1 MISISPFSRDRLAD
15 LCRAPPHAQPGRGCG
30 AGVAEDHPQ
39 EEASSAPECDAR
51 RTVWRLRAVAA
62 AIVQLGPALYFNFL
76 SGAQGI
82 SRADAEIEAESLW
95 MLQAPSQ
102 AVRLSHGVRTAGV
115 LFFSWEAQY
124 ASTVAAYVHTF
135 PLFLDPL
142 TQQRCA

>member
-1 MISISPFSRDRLAD
+1 MQEVE
-15 LCRAPPHAQPGRGCG
+15 AQNQTSATEA
-30 AGVAEDHPQ
+30 AGP
-39 EEASSAPECDAR
+39 
-51 RTVWRLRAVAA
+51 RTA
-62 AIVQLGPALYFNFL
+62 
-76 SGAQGI
+76 
-82 SRADAEIEAESLW
+82 LW

-124 ASTVAAYVHTF
+124 ASTVAAYVHAF